1 MSELTV
7 GDVIETIGR
16 AAPWSK
22 AAGWDPVGLQ
32 LGDPAAPVLRVAVC
46 HEVTEAVVGAVTNG
60 QVDLLVTYH
69 PLLFAPTRRLV
80 AGRSP
85 VGRAYRLVSSGVAL
99 AVAHTNFDVAPGG
112 AADALAEALGIE
124 DTTGFGPEAGAEEIK
139 VVTFVTAADAD
150 RVADAM
156 GRAGA
161 GRIGNYSSCSF
172 RSEGTGVFRAE
183 SWAEPAVGRAGSL
196 NREPEVRLEMIAR
209 KSAEAAVVAALVEH
223 HPYEEPAYD
232 VYDRR
237 GNDGLV
243 GRIGRPPGGTTVRS
257 FSQMVAE
264 VLGGTVRLSWAGED
278 FNLVAVVPGSG
289 AEFIDSAA
297 ASGAR
302 VLVTGDV
309 RHHEARRAID
319 LGLSVIDPGHART
332 ERPGV
337 AALRNLVA
345 AAAPDTVDLTGFD
358 PSPWEGVQ

>member
-1 MSELTV
+1 MSELKV
-7 GDVIETIGR
+7 GDVIEAIGH

-32 LGDPAAPVLRVAVC
+32 LGDATAPVQRVAVC
-46 HEVTEAVVGAVTNG
+46 HEVTEAVVGAVASGHIN
-60 QVDLLVTYH
+60 LLVTYH
-69 PLLFAPTRRLV
+69 PLLFEPTRRLV
-80 AGRSP
+80 ASRSP
-85 VGRAYRLVSSGVAL
+85 VGRAFRLVSAGVAL

-112 AADALAEALGIE
+112 AADALAVALGIE
-124 DTTGFGPEAGAEEIK
+124 ETAGFGPETGPEAIK
-139 VVTFVTAADAD
+139 VVTFLPAAAAD
-150 RVADAM
+150 RVTDAM
-156 GRAGA
+156 ARAGA
-161 GRIGNYSSCSF
+161 GRIGHYSSCSF
-172 RSEGTGVFRAE
+172 RSEGTGIFQAE
-183 SWAEPAVGRAGSL
+183 SWADPATGRAGSL
-196 NREPEVRLEMIAR
+196 NREPEVRLEMIAP
-209 KSAEAAVVAALVEH
+209 KSAEATVVAALVEH

-237 GNDGLV
+237 GNDGMV
-243 GRIGRPPGGTTVRS
+243 GRIGRPPGGTTLRS

-264 VLGGTVRLSWAGED
+264 VLGGAVRLSWAGD
-278 FNLVAVVPGSG
+278 NFNLVAVVPGSG
-289 AEFIDSAA
+289 AEFVDSAA

-337 AALRNLVA
+337 AALLNLVS
-345 AAAPDTVDLTGFD
+345 AAAPDVVDLTGID